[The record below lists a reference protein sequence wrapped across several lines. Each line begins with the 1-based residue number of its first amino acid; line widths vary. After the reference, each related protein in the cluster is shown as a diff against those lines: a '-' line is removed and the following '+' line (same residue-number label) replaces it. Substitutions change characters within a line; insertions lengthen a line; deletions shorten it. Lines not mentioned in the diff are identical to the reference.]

1 MADAFFAGLSG
12 ISDAVARFSAAASA
26 GVGVNESGGQAL
38 LKAIDTMHDG
48 VTDALAKADRLAQE
62 PPLGTTPAAQVYK
75 PFLATIATDPVQG
88 FIPAMRKF
96 QEDLVTFRAD
106 VEKSMA
112 TYEEVDQGARQG
124 ITKAGGPTLFA

>member
-1 MADAFFAGLSG
+1 
-12 ISDAVARFSAAASA
+12 
-26 GVGVNESGGQAL
+26 
-38 LKAIDTMHDG
+38 
-48 VTDALAKADRLAQE
+48 
-62 PPLGTTPAAQVYK
+62 
-75 PFLATIATDPVQG
+75 
-88 FIPAMRKF
+88 MRKF